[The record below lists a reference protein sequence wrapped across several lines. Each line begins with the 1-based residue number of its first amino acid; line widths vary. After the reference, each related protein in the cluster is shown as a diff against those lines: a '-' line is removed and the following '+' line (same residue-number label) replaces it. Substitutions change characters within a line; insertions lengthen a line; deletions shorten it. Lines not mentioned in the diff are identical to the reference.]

1 MIFNKNP
8 FKLII
13 KNYFLEQIFLQFDW
27 KLLVYYNFV
36 KKHYLMQYKI
46 INYFYF
52 QVNYKKL
59 QNN

>member
-27 KLLVYYNFV
+27 KLLVYYNFI
-36 KKHYLMQYKI
+36 KKYYLIQYKI

-52 QVNYKKL
+52 QVNYKII
-59 QNN
+59 

>member
-8 FKLII
+8 IKLII

-27 KLLVYYNFV
+27 KLLFYYNFI
-36 KKHYLMQYKI
+36 KKYYLIQYKI

-52 QVNYKKL
+52 QVNYKII
-59 QNN
+59 

>member
-1 MIFNKNP
+1 MIFSKNP
-8 FKLII
+8 IKLII

-27 KLLVYYNFV
+27 KLLVYYNFI
-36 KKHYLMQYKI
+36 KNHYLIQYKI

-59 QNN
+59 

>member
-8 FKLII
+8 IKLII

-27 KLLVYYNFV
+27 KLLVYYNFI
-36 KKHYLMQYKI
+36 KKYYLIQYKI

-52 QVNYKKL
+52 QVNYKII
-59 QNN
+59 